1 MSLKKKKKEKK
12 PISSL
17 THLLYC
23 SQALPNLHSN
33 NRIENLTAMPS
44 RKRAASS
51 SLQYPRRPRRIS
63 HIPRKLN
70 AVACIDDE
78 NALLDGTDEN
88 AFYSTDDDY
97 RSEEEDPESE
107 KDDEEEISASEKDIK
122 EEEEDTD
129 EEEDKKRVV
138 TIIPH
143 EMLRPLDGVEYA
155 DHKIHKNTLLYLEDL
170 RVNNRR
176 SWFKS
181 KYWLV
186 GYRLIL
192 TPEGHE
198 KEFRRALKDWETFV
212 ETITPKVIGFDSNIP
227 ELPPKDFIFRI
238 YRNIRFSKDQR
249 PYKVSC
255 ISFAVGS
262 DYVLIQ
268 HHCPLDAFFRGIL
281 ADG

>member
-1 MSLKKKKKEKK
+1 
-12 PISSL
+12 
-17 THLLYC
+17 
-23 SQALPNLHSN
+23 
-33 NRIENLTAMPS
+33 MPS

-181 KYWLV
+181 
-186 GYRLIL
+186 
-192 TPEGHE
+192 HE

-238 YRNIRFSKDQR
+238 YRDIRFSKDQR
-249 PYKVSC
+249 PYKGYDTHHRDIQLLKLRNYHVVKKVDDAIFTTEDGQEGIINI
-255 ISFAVGS
+255 IS
-262 DYVLIQ
+262 
-268 HHCPLDAFFRGIL
+268 IL
-281 ADG
+281 QPFVTFLNDIIMPDPDRV